1 MFPNDHSPSQDT
13 ARQTSSLTLYSSST
27 ILQTKAPW
35 LYNIPGH
42 RVWRHT
48 KEFLEPFI
56 ISSNVQFDLRCLNRS
71 NRNHIKA
78 KTRVQTTQAI
88 PLAFVLYPAAL
99 PRREVRAAAGHCT
112 RRAATPMAPTRPPAI
127 VVCAQKSLCR
137 LRSKR
142 AGICVQLTNIPHH
155 CIFMKT
161 YTVKRVTLHCCS
173 KPCLCP
179 NICSGF

>member
-112 RRAATPMAPTRPPAI
+112 RRAATPSRTHGTHTATGNCGVRPEVFVSAPFKAGRN
-127 VVCAQKSLCR
+127 
-137 LRSKR
+137 LR
-142 AGICVQLTNIPHH
+142 A
-155 CIFMKT
+155 T
-161 YTVKRVTLHCCS
+161 Y
-173 KPCLCP
+173 
-179 NICSGF
+179 